1 MDKEKPSLLWDDKAF
16 QKHQDMQLEQSRK
29 RQEARRKKN
38 RRPTADEMKYVSA
51 ADAKKRGRLKTEK
64 NKLPNSVL
72 EELALKEQWAREAKE
87 ILAYEKKVE
96 RLREERALAEM
107 IYEEGSGLGPS
118 DRTPPTKGEAND

>member
-1 MDKEKPSLLWDDKAF
+1 MNKDKTSLLWDDKAF
-16 QKHQDMQLEQSRK
+16 QKHQDRQLEESRQ

-38 RRPTADEMKYVSA
+38 RRPTPEQMKYVSA
-51 ADAKKRGRLKTEK
+51 SDAKRRGRLKTEK

-107 IYEEGSGLGPS
+107 IYEEGSGMSPS
-118 DRTPPTKGEAND
+118 DRTPPTKGDAND

>member
-1 MDKEKPSLLWDDKAF
+1 MNKDKHSLLWDDKAF
-16 QKHQDMQLEQSRK
+16 QQHQDKQLEKSRK
-29 RQEARRKKN
+29 RQEARRKKS
-38 RRPTADEMKYVSA
+38 RKPTAEELRYVSA

-72 EELALKEQWAREAKE
+72 EEMALKEMWAREAKE

-107 IYEEGSGLGPS
+107 IYEEGSGLRPS
-118 DRTPPTKGEAND
+118 DRTPPIKEETE